1 MDQLSIKE
9 ARNCDL
15 RRRRRWIRGLGRS
28 VRAVLVVLDIVSV
41 RVGFAWAK
49 NVIFRTEI
57 LHFCNYDADLA
68 CA

>member
-15 RRRRRWIRGLGRS
+15 RRWVRGLGRS